1 MCSNIS
7 CEYLFAKKLSEMEGI
22 NSFYDYF
29 LWLERTYKDNIM
41 FEYDNQKYTGKC
53 FFKMVSVVN
62 AYLSYKLKNIQKGA
76 WIGIK
81 LTNHP
86 FYLAVLWG
94 TLKSGFNAILVDDNI
109 SQCSYSELID
119 KSKMP
124 VVITDDKTNWDRGI
138 ITLFLDDILAF
149 DSNFKIDSDFIATN
163 IALCSSGKEGNMKI
177 SVYNEVDFLEAV
189 KKSILGIKSAFDT
202 TDTMCGD
209 DNILISPPF
218 FHIFGILCLF
228 IYISVGIT
236 VVVNK
241 DNSLSDF
248 MSNISNKN
256 VRFAAHVPAIL
267 DAMFKFIEGKYKKT
281 DSYSL
286 KTFLGER
293 LKFFIGGGVS
303 ANEHIRKIL
312 NEMDILYIDCYG
324 STETGIISANNMIC
338 KRADTD
344 IKVFK
349 KGEFLSKGYG
359 KIMVGGKGVR
369 SAVLYDGTLIVPEKK
384 YVDTGDIG
392 EIQGDSVFIKGRN
405 NDIIIGQNGLN
416 IVPQEIENYFDF
428 LNNYR
433 YRYTVLGI
441 DDFPVLVIYVGPT
454 SLAPHVK
461 KALINMIVQKNHEI
475 DLAKRVVAV
484 YLTLFDFPLTPSMK
498 IKKVALLE
506 QLIDNERCEKIIL
519 VNKNYLNSKI
529 ICTKDDILNNLKR
542 FFSEHLNISFDVI
555 KGNSFIIEELG
566 TDSVVLAELFVYIN
580 KKYGI
585 KLSKD
590 FILKS
595 SLSISDI
602 ANKIFEKTH
611 IL

>member
-1 MCSNIS
+1 MCNTIS
-7 CEYLFAKKLSEMEGI
+7 CEYLFAKKLREIEEM

-29 LWLERTYKDNIM
+29 SWLKRTYKDNIM
-41 FEYDNQKYTGKC
+41 FEYDKQKYTGKY
-53 FFKMVSVVN
+53 FFKIVSVVN
-62 AYLSYKLKNIQKGA
+62 AYLSYKLKNIKKGS
-76 WIGIK
+76 WIGIRLK
-81 LTNHP
+81 NHP
-86 FYLAVLWG
+86 FYVAVLWG
-94 TLKSGFNAILVDDNI
+94 TLKSGFNVILVDNNI
-109 SQCSYSELID
+109 SPRSHSELIN
-119 KSKMP
+119 KSKMS
-124 VVITDDKTNWDRGI
+124 VIITDDNTGWDSDI
-138 ITLFLDDILAF
+138 TTLFLDDILAF
-149 DSNFKIDSDFIATN
+149 DGDIKIDSDFIATN
-163 IALCSSGKEGNMKI
+163 IALCSSGTEGNMKI

-189 KKSILGIKSAFDT
+189 KKSILGIKSAFDMA
-202 TDTMCGD
+202 DTMCD
-209 DNILISPPF
+209 DDSVLISPPF

-228 IYISVGIT
+228 VYISVGIT
-236 VVVNK
+236 VFINK

-256 VRFAAHVPAIL
+256 IRFAAHVPAIL
-267 DAMFKFIEGKYKKT
+267 DAMFKFMEGKYKKT
-281 DSYSL
+281 DSHSL
-286 KTFLGER
+286 KKSLGKR
-293 LKFFIGGGVS
+293 LKFFIGAGVS
-303 ANEHIRKIL
+303 ANKRIRKIL

-349 KGEFLSKGYG
+349 EGKFLSKGYG
-359 KIMVGGKGVR
+359 EIMVGGKGVR
-369 SAVLYDGTLIVPEKK
+369 SAVLYDGALIVPEKK

-416 IVPQEIENYFDF
+416 IIPQEIENYFDF
-428 LNNYR
+428 LNDYR

-441 DDFPVLVIYVGPT
+441 DDSPALVVYVGPT
-454 SLAPHVK
+454 SLAPHLRKELV
-461 KALINMIVQKNHEI
+461 NMIVQRNREI
-475 DLAKRVVAV
+475 DLAKRIVAV

-506 QLIDNERCEKIIL
+506 QLIDSERCERIIL
-519 VNKNYLNSKI
+519 VNKNHLNSPN
-529 ICTKDDILNNLKR
+529 ICTKSDILNNLKT

-555 KGNSFIIEELG
+555 KDNALIIEELG

-595 SLSISDI
+595 SLNISDI
-602 ANKIFEKTH
+602 ANKIFEETH

>member
-1 MCSNIS
+1 MCNTIS
-7 CEYLFAKKLSEMEGI
+7 CEYLFAKKLREIEEM

-29 LWLERTYKDNIM
+29 SWLKRTYKDNIM
-41 FEYDNQKYTGKC
+41 FEYDKQKYTGKY
-53 FFKMVSVVN
+53 FFKIVSVVN
-62 AYLSYKLKNIQKGA
+62 AYLSYKLKNIKKGS
-76 WIGIK
+76 WIGIRLK
-81 LTNHP
+81 NHP
-86 FYLAVLWG
+86 FYVAVLWG
-94 TLKSGFNAILVDDNI
+94 TLKSGFNVILVDNNI
-109 SQCSYSELID
+109 SPRSHSELIN
-119 KSKMP
+119 KSKMS
-124 VVITDDKTNWDRGI
+124 VIITDDNTGLDSDI
-138 ITLFLDDILAF
+138 TTLFLDDILAF
-149 DSNFKIDSDFIATN
+149 DGDIKIDSDFIATN
-163 IALCSSGKEGNMKI
+163 IALCSSGTEGNMKI

-189 KKSILGIKSAFDT
+189 KKSILGIKSVFDT

-209 DNILISPPF
+209 DSVLISPPF

-228 IYISVGIT
+228 VYISVGIT
-236 VVVNK
+236 VFINE

-267 DAMFKFIEGKYKKT
+267 DAMFKFIVGKYKKT
-281 DSYSL
+281 DSHSL
-286 KTFLGER
+286 KKFLGKR
-293 LKFFIGGGVS
+293 LKFFIGAGVS
-303 ANEHIRKIL
+303 ANERVRKIL

-324 STETGIISANNMIC
+324 STETGIISINNMIC
-338 KRADTD
+338 KRDDTD
-344 IKVFK
+344 VKVFQEGK
-349 KGEFLSKGYG
+349 FLSKGYG
-359 KIMVGGKGVR
+359 EIMVGGKGVR
-369 SAVLYDGTLIVPEKK
+369 SAVLYDGALIVPEKK

-416 IVPQEIENYFDF
+416 IIPQEIENYFDF
-428 LNNYR
+428 LNDYR

-441 DDFPVLVIYVGPT
+441 DDSPALVIYVGPT
-454 SLAPHVK
+454 SLAPHLK
-461 KALINMIVQKNHEI
+461 KELVNMIVQRNREI
-475 DLAKRVVAV
+475 DLAKRIVAV

-506 QLIDNERCEKIIL
+506 QLIDSERCERIIL
-519 VNKNYLNSKI
+519 VNKNHLNSPN
-529 ICTKDDILNNLKR
+529 ICTKSDILKNLKT

-555 KGNSFIIEELG
+555 KDNALIIEELG

-595 SLSISDI
+595 SLNISDI
-602 ANKIFEKTH
+602 ANKIFEETH